1 MVACSLELIDFFIH
15 KVTDICQP
23 MSGSTP
29 SCFLFIEHTFSQSQ
43 KKKNLYLKFSQPCK
57 ALLWTEHLGKASA
70 VIEGAKVSQSRQDLQ
85 EVLALAEQLVPLH
98 YDAEINAQQARH
110 ATTLSVVHRGAS
122 L

>member
-1 MVACSLELIDFFIH
+1 MPAYVRKYS
-15 KVTDICQP
+15 
-23 MSGSTP
+23 
-29 SCFLFIEHTFSQSQ
+29 FLFFVHRTYFLSISEEELVSQVQSSLQ
-43 KKKNLYLKFSQPCK
+43 GF
-57 ALLWTEHLGKASA
+57 ALDRAPWKGVGCHK
-70 VIEGAKVSQSRQDLQ
+70 GAKVSQSRQDLQ